1 VTEPKSTE
9 SDGSHGEAPGWSV
22 DFAVAS
28 DRGTERGDNEDACG
42 TYAESPHHV
51 VIGVADGVS
60 GEQGG
65 EVASQTA
72 VEVTLRTYEESTVAW
87 GPLKRLYRAMQQAN
101 IEIHDR
107 ALVVTELRR
116 MSTTMTA
123 FAIDAGTVHA
133 GHVGDSRLYLVRAG
147 AIEQKTK
154 DHTVVGERRRMG
166 LISAE
171 RARHHPDRSVLTRSL
186 GRELIAAID
195 RLSFPL
201 SGGDVLIACS
211 DGLHNV
217 LADEEMREIATG
229 TTTATAAAAV
239 QALLDAAN
247 GRGTYDNVTVAIV
260 KIGGQTPEAPAAG
273 LRGLFSKL
281 IGR

>member
-1 VTEPKSTE
+1 MESREP
-9 SDGSHGEAPGWSV
+9 EAEDPGWSV
-22 DFAVAS
+22 DFALAS

-42 TYAESPHHV
+42 SYVEAPTHV
-51 VIGVADGVS
+51 LVGVADGVS
-60 GEQGG
+60 GEHGG

-72 VEVTLRTYEESTVAW
+72 VDVTLRTYKESAPSW

-123 FAIDAGTVHA
+123 VAIEGGSAHA
-133 GHVGDSRLYLVRAG
+133 GHVGDSRLYLVHDG
-147 AIEQKTK
+147 EIVLKTK
-154 DHTVVGERRRMG
+154 DHTVVGERKRMG

-171 RARHHPDRSVLTRSL
+171 RAKWHPDRSVLTRSL
-186 GRELIAAID
+186 GRELITAID
-195 RLSFPL
+195 RLSFPVA
-201 SGGDVLIACS
+201 GGDTLIVCS
-211 DGLHNV
+211 DGLYNV
-217 LADEEMREIATG
+217 LGDEEIRDLAARG
-229 TTTATAAAAV
+229 TAAEAS
-239 QALLDAAN
+239 QALIDAAN
-247 GRGTYDNVTVAIV
+247 ARGTPDNLTVGVV
-260 KIGGQTPEAPAAG
+260 KIGGHTPDASAPG